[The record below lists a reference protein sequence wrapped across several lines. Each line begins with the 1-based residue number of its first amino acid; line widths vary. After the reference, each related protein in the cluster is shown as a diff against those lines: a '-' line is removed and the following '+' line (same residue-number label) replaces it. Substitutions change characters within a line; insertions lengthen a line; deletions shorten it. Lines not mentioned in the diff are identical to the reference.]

1 MDYTGFNAGI
11 KTNQPPGK
19 GVKTMRRLR
28 EFIELFWANLE
39 FFLDTKLDVFAQLVA
54 LFLLIMLIP
63 AAIILLQMLFK
74 IMNSL

>member
-1 MDYTGFNAGI
+1 
-11 KTNQPPGK
+11 
-19 GVKTMRRLR
+19 MRKLR

-39 FFLDTKLDVFAQLVA
+39 FFLDTKLDVFAQLVV

>member
-1 MDYTGFNAGI
+1 
-11 KTNQPPGK
+11 
-19 GVKTMRRLR
+19 MRRLR

-74 IMNSL
+74 IMNRQREK